1 MIQPFMRYLLLVF
14 LLSSS
19 LLFSNE
25 KDVMNCLDIED
36 PTLRLNCYDSIFKN
50 DKTIE
55 DPVLIE
61 PIIDETKTKTKT
73 KTKTEIQVQEVEQT
87 KKERRFGLPVR
98 VDKSNDDFQIKDT
111 ISKVSQLASL
121 KVDFTL
127 ENGQKWRSVEK
138 IRRVRIKPGQEITV
152 SEGFVSGYVLKVV
165 DKKISIR
172 VKRIK

>member
-1 MIQPFMRYLLLVF
+1 
-14 LLSSS
+14 
-19 LLFSNE
+19 
-25 KDVMNCLDIED
+25 MNCLDIED
-36 PTLRLNCYDSIFKN
+36 PTVRLNCYDSIFKN

-61 PIIDETKTKTKT
+61 PVIAE
-73 KTKTEIQVQEVEQT
+73 TKTEIQVQEVEQT

-98 VDKSNDDFQIKDT
+98 VDKSNDDFQIKDK
-111 ISKVSQLASL
+111 ISKVSQLATL
-121 KVDFTL
+121 RVDFTL

-138 IRRVRIKPGQEITV
+138 IRRVRVKPGQEITV

>member
-1 MIQPFMRYLLLVF
+1 
-14 LLSSS
+14 
-19 LLFSNE
+19 
-25 KDVMNCLDIED
+25 MNCVNIED
-36 PTLRLNCYDSIFKN
+36 PTVRLNCYDSIFKE

-55 DPVLIE
+55 DPLLIE
-61 PIIDETKTKTKT
+61 PAIVE
-73 KTKTEIQVQEVEQT
+73 TKTEIQAQEVEQT

-98 VDKSNDDFQIKDT
+98 VDKSNDDFQIKDK

-121 KVDFTL
+121 RVDFTL

-138 IRRVRIKPGQEITV
+138 IRRVRVKPGQEITV

>member
-1 MIQPFMRYLLLVF
+1 MIQPFMRYLLLAL

-19 LLFSNE
+19 FLFSKE
-25 KDVMNCLDIED
+25 KDVMNCVNIED
-36 PTLRLNCYDSIFKN
+36 PTVRLNCYDSIFKE

-55 DPVLIE
+55 DPLLIE
-61 PIIDETKTKTKT
+61 PAIVE
-73 KTKTEIQVQEVEQT
+73 TKTEIQAQEVEQT

-98 VDKSNDDFQIKDT
+98 VDKSNDDFQIKDK

-121 KVDFTL
+121 RVDFTL

-138 IRRVRIKPGQEITV
+138 IRRVRVKPGQEITV

>member
-1 MIQPFMRYLLLVF
+1 MKYLLLI
-14 LLSSS
+14 LLFCSA

-25 KDVMNCLDIED
+25 KEATNCADIED
-36 PTLRLNCYDSIFKN
+36 PSARLNCYDSLFREEEA
-50 DKTIE
+50 IE

-61 PIIDETKTKTKT
+61 PVKTETKP
-73 KTKTEIQVQEVEQT
+73 EIQVKEVEQT
-87 KKERRFGLPVR
+87 KKERSFGLPVR
-98 VDKSNDDFQIKDT
+98 VDNSNNDFQIRDK

-121 KVDFTL
+121 RVDFVL

>member
-1 MIQPFMRYLLLVF
+1 MRYLLLI
-14 LLSSS
+14 LLFCSA

-25 KDVMNCLDIED
+25 KEANNCADIED
-36 PTLRLNCYDSIFKN
+36 PSARLNCYDSLFRKEGS
-50 DKTIE
+50 IE
-55 DPVLIE
+55 DPVLIQPIKTVTE
-61 PIIDETKTKTKT
+61 P
-73 KTKTEIQVQEVEQT
+73 EIQGKEVEQT
-87 KKERRFGLPVR
+87 KKERSFGLPVR
-98 VDKSNDDFQIKDT
+98 VDKSNDDFQIKDK

-121 KVDFTL
+121 RVDFVL

>member
-1 MIQPFMRYLLLVF
+1 MIQPFMKYLLLVL

-19 LLFSNE
+19 FLFSKE
-25 KDVMNCLDIED
+25 KDATNCAGIED
-36 PTLRLNCYDSIFKN
+36 PSIRLNCYDSLFRKEE
-50 DKTIE
+50 KIE

-61 PIIDETKTKTKT
+61 PVKTE
-73 KTKTEIQVQEVEQT
+73 TKTEIQVQEVEQT

-98 VDKSNDDFQIKDT
+98 VDKSNDDFQIRDK

-121 KVDFTL
+121 RVDFTL

-138 IRRVRIKPGQEITV
+138 IRRVRVKQGQEITV

>member
-1 MIQPFMRYLLLVF
+1 MIQQFMRYLLLI
-14 LLSSS
+14 LLFCSA
-19 LLFSNE
+19 LVFSNE
-25 KDVMNCLDIED
+25 KEATNCADIED
-36 PTLRLNCYDSIFKN
+36 PSSRLNCYDSLFRKEEA
-50 DKTIE
+50 IE

-61 PIIDETKTKTKT
+61 PVKTETKP
-73 KTKTEIQVQEVEQT
+73 EILIKEVEQT
-87 KKERRFGLPVR
+87 KKERSFGLPVR
-98 VDKSNDDFQIKDT
+98 VDKSNDDFQIKDK
-111 ISKVSQLASL
+111 ISKVSQLATL
-121 KVDFTL
+121 RVDFTL

>member
-1 MIQPFMRYLLLVF
+1 MIQPFMKYLLLV
-14 LLSSS
+14 LLVSSS
-19 LLFSNE
+19 FLFSKE
-25 KDVMNCLDIED
+25 KDVNNCLDIEN
-36 PTLRLNCYDSIFKN
+36 PTVRLNCYDSIFKN

-61 PIIDETKTKTKT
+61 PVIAETETA
-73 KTKTEIQVQEVEQT
+73 IQVQEVDRT
-87 KKERRFGLPVR
+87 IKERRFGLPVR
-98 VDKSNDDFQIKDT
+98 VDKSNDDFQIKDK

-121 KVDFTL
+121 RVDFVL

>member
-1 MIQPFMRYLLLVF
+1 
-14 LLSSS
+14 
-19 LLFSNE
+19 
-25 KDVMNCLDIED
+25 MNCLDIED
-36 PTLRLNCYDSIFKN
+36 PTVRLNCYDSIFKN

-55 DPVLIE
+55 DLVLIE
-61 PIIDETKTKTKT
+61 PVIAE
-73 KTKTEIQVQEVEQT
+73 TKTEIQVQEVEQT

-98 VDKSNDDFQIKDT
+98 ADKNNDDFQIRDK

-121 KVDFTL
+121 RVDFTL

-152 SEGFVSGYVLKVV
+152 SEGFVSGYVLKVI

>member
-1 MIQPFMRYLLLVF
+1 MIQPFMRYLLLAL

-19 LLFSNE
+19 FLFSKE
-25 KDVMNCLDIED
+25 KDVMNCVNIED
-36 PTLRLNCYDSIFKN
+36 PTVRLNRYDSIFKE

-55 DPVLIE
+55 DPLLIE
-61 PIIDETKTKTKT
+61 PAITE
-73 KTKTEIQVQEVEQT
+73 TKTEIQAQEVELT

-98 VDKSNDDFQIKDT
+98 VDKSNDDFQIKDK
-111 ISKVSQLASL
+111 ISKVSHLASL
-121 KVDFTL
+121 RVDFTL

-138 IRRVRIKPGQEITV
+138 IRRVRVKPGQEITV
-152 SEGFVSGYVLKVV
+152 SEGFVSGFVLKVV

>member
-1 MIQPFMRYLLLVF
+1 MIQPFMRYLLLAL

-19 LLFSNE
+19 FLFSRE
-25 KDVMNCLDIED
+25 KDVMNCVNIED
-36 PTLRLNCYDSIFKN
+36 PTARLNCYDSIFKE

-55 DPVLIE
+55 DPLLIE
-61 PIIDETKTKTKT
+61 PAIVE
-73 KTKTEIQVQEVEQT
+73 TKTEIQAQEVELT

-98 VDKSNDDFQIKDT
+98 VDKSNDDFQIKDK

-121 KVDFTL
+121 RVDFTL

-138 IRRVRIKPGQEITV
+138 IRRVRVKPGQEITV
-152 SEGFVSGYVLKVV
+152 SEGFVSGFVLKVV

>member
-1 MIQPFMRYLLLVF
+1 MIQPFMKYLLLV
-14 LLSSS
+14 LLVSSS
-19 LLFSNE
+19 FLFSKE
-25 KDVMNCLDIED
+25 KDVKNCLDIEN
-36 PTLRLNCYDSIFKN
+36 PTVRLNCYDSIFKN

-61 PIIDETKTKTKT
+61 PVIAETET
-73 KTKTEIQVQEVEQT
+73 QVQEVERS

-98 VDKSNDDFQIKDT
+98 VDKSNDDFQIKDK

-121 KVDFTL
+121 RVDFTL

-138 IRRVRIKPGQEITV
+138 VRRVRIKPGQEITV

>member
-1 MIQPFMRYLLLVF
+1 MIQPFMKYLLLV
-14 LLSSS
+14 LLVSSS
-19 LLFSNE
+19 FLFSKE
-25 KDVMNCLDIED
+25 KDVKSCLDIEN
-36 PTLRLNCYDSIFKN
+36 PTVRLNCYDSIFKN

-61 PIIDETKTKTKT
+61 PVIAE
-73 KTKTEIQVQEVEQT
+73 TEIQVQEVERS

-98 VDKSNDDFQIKDT
+98 VDKSNDDFQIKDK

-121 KVDFTL
+121 RVDFTL

-138 IRRVRIKPGQEITV
+138 VRRVRIKPGQEITV

-172 VKRIK
+172 VKRMK

>member
-1 MIQPFMRYLLLVF
+1 MIQPFMRYLLLAL

-19 LLFSNE
+19 FLFSTE
-25 KDVMNCLDIED
+25 KDVINCVNIED
-36 PTLRLNCYDSIFKN
+36 PTVRLNCYDSIFKK

-61 PIIDETKTKTKT
+61 PAIAE
-73 KTKTEIQVQEVEQT
+73 TKTEIQAQEVELT

-98 VDKSNDDFQIKDT
+98 VDKSNDDFQIKDK

-121 KVDFTL
+121 RVDFTL

-165 DKKISIR
+165 DKKLSIR